1 LDISAPFKVW
11 IDENNVS
18 FIFTIPIMAQTQNP
32 HKEKI
37 NKVKEKNVWII
48 LLYKYSTNEK
58 YN

>member
-1 LDISAPFKVW
+1 LDISAPFKVS

-37 NKVKEKNVWII
+37 NKVKEKNV
-48 LLYKYSTNEK
+48 
-58 YN
+58 